1 MAPGCP
7 HVQTVFVLPIHH
19 GRDVPCAAGVQEVG
33 ARFRAAGERGGD
45 RRGRRLAFLLRRAG
59 YGAQQRQGEALA
71 LLLRHAGHEVAAQTD
86 PFRSSFGG
94 RAAFDSFVVHGG
106 LLFPFGPSMRPGS
119 YGSTSIQSF
128 PISLRRRFS

>member
-1 MAPGCP
+1 MAATYHAPPACRKWARD
-7 HVQTVFVLPIHH
+7 FV
-19 GRDVPCAAGVQEVG
+19 RRANTEATDAAGG
-33 ARFRAAGERGGD
+33 SHSSP
-45 RRGRRLAFLLRRAG
+45 RRAG

-106 LLFPFGPSMRPGS
+106 LLFPFGPSMCPGS

>member
-7 HVQTVFVLPIHH
+7 HVLDGFCPTDPPWPRRTMRRRRAGS
-19 GRDVPCAAGVQEVG
+19 GRATSC
-33 ARFRAAGERGGD
+33 GD

>member
-19 GRDVPCAAGVQEVG
+19 GRDVPCVAGVQEVG
-33 ARFRAAGERGGD
+33 ARLRAAGEHGGD
-45 RRGRRLAFLLRRAG
+45 RRGRW
-59 YGAQQRQGEALA
+59 LA
-71 LLLRHAGHEVAAQTD
+71 LLLRHAGHEAAAQTD

-94 RAAFDSFVVHGG
+94 RAAFDSFVVHGE
-106 LLFPFGPSMRPGS
+106 LLFPFGPSMCPGS

-128 PISLRRRFS
+128 PISLRWRFS